1 MSAINDVVEYCQYEV
16 KKAKLEYSKGEITL
30 VQLQRVCKSIN
41 NIMFFAQMKK
51 NQHKEV

>member
-1 MSAINDVVEYCQYEV
+1 MSAINDVIEYCQYEV
-16 KKAKLEYSKGEITL
+16 KKAKREYSNDEITL

-41 NIMFFAQMKK
+41 NIMTFAHMKK